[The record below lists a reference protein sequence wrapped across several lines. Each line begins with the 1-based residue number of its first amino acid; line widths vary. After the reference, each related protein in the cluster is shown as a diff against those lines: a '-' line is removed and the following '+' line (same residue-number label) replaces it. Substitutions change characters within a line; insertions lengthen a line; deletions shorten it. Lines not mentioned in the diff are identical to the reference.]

1 VISETAHVSKNLI
14 IIIIATQLMNFVLH
28 REMDLLVVP
37 YSSDPSLKL
46 MQWPLFLLASKV

>member
-1 VISETAHVSKNLI
+1 VMGEELTSCLVRKYYSCSAAE
-14 IIIIATQLMNFVLH
+14 NFLLH

-46 MQWPLFLLASKV
+46 MQWPLFLLASKVW

>member
-1 VISETAHVSKNLI
+1 VRQLAHISKNLI
-14 IIIIATQLMNFVLH
+14 IIIIATRLMNFVLH

>member
-1 VISETAHVSKNLI
+1 MGEELTSCLVRKYYSCSAAE
-14 IIIIATQLMNFVLH
+14 NFLLH

-46 MQWPLFLLASKV
+46 MQWPLFLLASKVW